1 MSSDAARRVGR
12 STAVNWTAWILAR
25 ALALATL
32 LLLVRTL
39 SADELGALLAAL
51 AAGVLGAAVATG
63 GLGDATARQ
72 AATAAASGRSAFGRG
87 DLVHALRRFAAV
99 LPFVLAAVIVISTG
113 SEGGLGASGVAAAVV
128 LAVTQGVTTIAA
140 SVFRARNQ
148 PGRFALATNLAAS
161 AGRAAVAALALG
173 VDLSGDTVLWGFALL
188 NILVAAVTWVHATR
202 DLPDTA
208 TEVSGLAAMQLG
220 GVVWSLLGNLDVVIV
235 GLLLGAGPA
244 GTYSVSLRV
253 AEFSAQFLVAIS
265 LFYLPEATRLAVSG
279 GREAV
284 LSLYRTACRWS
295 AFSTLL
301 VVGIGFITAPEIAR
315 IVFPDEQE
323 TTTTLLRILLA
334 GYGVQGALGVSYA
347 TLAAVGAWSAIWRS
361 SVVGLPLVVAGTL
374 VLTGVFE
381 LTGAAVSTL
390 AAYALLNAWWT
401 RQTVTALHRSPFDA
415 RYARYL
421 LACAGGWLAAG
432 AADALLGAAGA
443 GPVATVAAA
452 GLAGLGAGALGL
464 LAPGALSPGER
475 ALAAR
480 LLRPRGRGDRP
491 GRARRPASRG

>member
-1 MSSDAARRVGR
+1 M
-12 STAVNWTAWILAR
+12 
-25 ALALATL
+25 
-32 LLLVRTL
+32 
-39 SADELGALLAAL
+39 
-51 AAGVLGAAVATG
+51 
-63 GLGDATARQ
+63 
-72 AATAAASGRSAFGRG
+72 
-87 DLVHALRRFAAV
+87 
-99 LPFVLAAVIVISTG
+99 
-113 SEGGLGASGVAAAVV
+113 
-128 LAVTQGVTTIAA
+128 TQGATTIAA

-188 NILVAAVTWVHATR
+188 NVLVAAVTWVHATR

-381 LTGAAVSTL
+381 LTGAACRLSS
-390 AAYALLNAWWT
+390 AYALLNAWWT
-401 RQTVTALHRSPFDA
+401 RQTVTALQRSPFDA
-415 RYARYL
+415 RYARYCWP
-421 LACAGGWLAAG
+421 ARAAG
-432 AADALLGAAGA
+432 WPRARPTPSWVRRAPDRWLPSPPPAGRPRR
-443 GPVATVAAA
+443 G
-452 GLAGLGAGALGL
+452 GALT
-464 LAPGALSPGER
+464 AARALSPGER